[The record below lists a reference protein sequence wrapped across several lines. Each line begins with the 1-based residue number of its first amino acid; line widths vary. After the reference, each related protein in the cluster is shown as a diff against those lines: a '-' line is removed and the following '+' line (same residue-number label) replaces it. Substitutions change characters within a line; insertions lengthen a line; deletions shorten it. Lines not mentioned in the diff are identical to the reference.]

1 VTTLSRIWLNPLRSG
16 GQRLLGS
23 PQRMHAAVLGGFAEL
38 APADRVLW
46 RLEVTNPHRPALLV
60 LGPGRPD
67 WTHIV
72 EQAGWPTS
80 DADQVRVADY
90 GRILDQVVL
99 GRQFAFKLTANPVQ
113 NVRPSAPTPGG
124 EPGRYQRVGHRTE
137 RHQRQWFLD
146 RTAQW
151 GFVVPS
157 IPTPGTALGL
167 DANADVDHA
176 MRVTR
181 RDRLSFT
188 KGDSTRRV
196 VIQTATFEGRLE
208 VTNPDALRSALL
220 RGIGPAKGYGCG
232 LLTLAPARTTGDG
245 DVVEG

>member
-1 VTTLSRIWLNPLRSG
+1 MTTLSRIWLNPLRSG

-23 PQRMHAAVLGGFAEL
+23 PQRMHAAVLGGFADL

-46 RLEVTNPHRPALLV
+46 RLEVSNPHRPALLV

-113 NVRPSAPTPGG
+113 NVRPP
-124 EPGRYQRVGHRTE
+124 
-137 RHQRQWFLD
+137 
-146 RTAQW
+146 
-151 GFVVPS
+151 PS
-157 IPTPGTALGL
+157 
-167 DANADVDHA
+167 
-176 MRVTR
+176 
-181 RDRLSFT
+181 
-188 KGDSTRRV
+188 KG
-196 VIQTATFEGRLE
+196 
-208 VTNPDALRSALL
+208 ALRSPIPEPSAMHCFGASDP
-220 RGIGPAKGYGCG
+220 R
-232 LLTLAPARTTGDG
+232 RDTGA
-245 DVVEG
+245 VS